1 MKRFAVI
8 GLGRFGYNVARAL
21 FEEGNE
27 VIAIDRSQE
36 RVQAMEAFSTSAIV
50 QDATDSEQ
58 LKIIGLDEV
67 DAVVVSTGSRISS
80 SILICHHL
88 KALDIKQIIVRAED
102 DDHGKILSQL
112 GATQIIRPARD
123 MAYRLARQLTRPN
136 ILDFLPLEQD
146 YNLVQVDPP
155 KALIGKSLRELG
167 LRKKYGVYVIAVKE
181 LVPEKM
187 NIVPSAEFVVK
198 DSDILMLIGKIEDI
212 NKIKELK

>member
-8 GLGRFGYNVARAL
+8 GLGRFGYNVVRAL

-36 RVQAMEAFSTSAIV
+36 RVQAIESFSTSAIV

-88 KALDIKQIIVRAED
+88 KTLDIKQIIVRAED
-102 DDHGKILSQL
+102 DDHGKILTQL

-123 MAYRLARQLTRPN
+123 MAFRLARQLTRPN

-146 YNLVQVDPP
+146 YSLVQIDPP
-155 KALIGKSLRELG
+155 KSLIGKSLRELG

-187 NIVPSAEFVVK
+187 TVVPPAEFVVK
-198 DSDILMLIGKIEDI
+198 DSDILIIIGKIGDI

>member
-8 GLGRFGYNVARAL
+8 GLGRFGHHMARAL

-36 RVQAMEAFSTSAIV
+36 KVQAVEAYATSAIV

-58 LKIIGLDEV
+58 LKNLGLDEV
-67 DAVVVSTGSRISS
+67 DAVVISTGSRISS

-88 KALDIKQIIVRAED
+88 KTLDVQKIIVRAED
-102 DDHGKILSQL
+102 DDHGEILTQL

-123 MAYRLARQLTRPN
+123 MGYRLARQLTRPN

-146 YNLVQVDPP
+146 YNLVQIEPP
-155 KALIGKSLRELG
+155 KALIGKSLDELE
-167 LRKKYGVYVIAVKE
+167 LRRKYGAYVIAVKE
-181 LVPEKM
+181 EAPEKFVM
-187 NIVPSAEFVVK
+187 LPPAEFVIK
-198 DSDILMLIGKIEDI
+198 ETDILMLIGNIKDI
-212 NKIKELK
+212 DRIKGLK

>member
-8 GLGRFGYNVARAL
+8 GLGRFGYNMARAL

-36 RVQAMEAFSTSAIV
+36 KVQAIEAYATSAIV

-58 LKIIGLDEV
+58 LRYLGLDEV
-67 DAVVVSTGSRISS
+67 DAVVISTGSRISS
-80 SILICHHL
+80 SILIFYHL
-88 KALDIKQIIVRAED
+88 KTLDVKQIIVRAED
-102 DDHGKILSQL
+102 DDHGRILSQI
-112 GATQIIRPARD
+112 GASQIIRPARD

-146 YNLVQVDPP
+146 YSLIQIDPP
-155 KALIGKSLRELG
+155 RSLIGRSLHEVG

-181 LVPEKM
+181 LVPEKLTV
-187 NIVPSAEFVVK
+187 IPPADFVIK
-198 DSDILMLIGKIEDI
+198 DSDILMLIGKIDDI

>member
-8 GLGRFGYNVARAL
+8 GLGRFGYNMARAL

-27 VIAIDRSQE
+27 VIAVDRSQE
-36 RVQAMEAFSTSAIV
+36 RVQAMEAFCTSAIV
-50 QDATDSEQ
+50 QDATDSER
-58 LKIIGLDEV
+58 LKMIGLDEI
-67 DAVVVSTGSRISS
+67 DAAVVSTGSRISS
-80 SILICHHL
+80 SILICYHL
-88 KALDIKQIIVRAED
+88 KSLDIKEIIVRAED
-102 DDHGKILSQL
+102 DDHGRILSQL

-146 YNLVQVDPP
+146 YSLIQIDPP
-155 KALIGKSLRELG
+155 KPLIGKSLREVG

-187 NIVPSAEFVVK
+187 TVVPPADFVIK
-198 DSDILMLIGKIEDI
+198 DSDILIMIGKIDDI